1 MSVINTNI
9 SAMKAANAS
18 SSANKALGTAM
29 ERLST
34 GKRIN
39 SAKDDAAG
47 LPIGLQLIGPALA
60 ERQLLKFAKAY
71 ETRTRWHGR
80 HQTGCS
86 C

>member
-39 SAKDDAAG
+39 SCQG
-47 LPIGLQLIGPALA
+47 RCRRP
-60 ERQLLKFAKAY
+60 R
-71 ETRTRWHGR
+71 HR
-80 HQTGCS
+80 HQHDLAGARHEPGHPQRQ
-86 C
+86 